1 MANVVT
7 KRKGNAEAFPF
18 LSWSRGESN
27 PCPNIATISFLHAY
41 FMIICR
47 CIAGHEQ
54 TNNTL
59 SWMVLSNSHS
69 LLLQQ
74 PVFILSRRRHLVT
87 DQPVRRPKWL
97 T

>member
-1 MANVVT
+1 
-7 KRKGNAEAFPF
+7 
-18 LSWSRGESN
+18 
-27 PCPNIATISFLHAY
+27 
-41 FMIICR
+41 MIICR

-54 TNNTL
+54 TNTTL

-87 DQPVRRPKWL
+87 GQPVRRPKWL